1 MYIYVRYVFDK
12 VIVFN
17 ICYILLHSCIH
28 IFKSHVRTEFHNFY
42 DLGLSSFLYNILGS
56 YVQGLVL
63 FDRQSIWKN
72 QVCTN
77 ENDDSRSGVY
87 IFA

>member
-1 MYIYVRYVFDK
+1 MYLIKSLCLIF
-12 VIVFN
+12 VIF
-17 ICYILLHSCIH
+17 CCTRIH

-56 YVQGLVL
+56 YVQELVL